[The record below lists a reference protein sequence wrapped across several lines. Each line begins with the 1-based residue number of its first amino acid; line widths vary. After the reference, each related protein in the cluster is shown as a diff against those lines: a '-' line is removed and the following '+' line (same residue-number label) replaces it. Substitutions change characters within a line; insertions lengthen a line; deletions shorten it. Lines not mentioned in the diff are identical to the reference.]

1 MNLAEAFGG
10 KFKGHEIKTAVSD
23 VYDEKMNQETR
34 IKQYIPVEPEKVLQI
49 EPEKKVEQIQIKK
62 ESKKES
68 KKVME
73 SENDRQCKL
82 GRYYGLYAN
91 KLGGYYGKYKKLG
104 SSFCD
109 ERPTYLISIELAQ
122 DDCHLICIF
131 ISIFILSLLLS
142 KKN

>member
-23 VYDEKMNQETR
+23 VYDEMNQETR
-34 IKQYIPVEPEKVLQI
+34 IKQYVPVEPVEPEKVLQI
-49 EPEKKVEQIQIKK
+49 EPEKVQVVKK
-62 ESKKES
+62 ESKNN
-68 KKVME
+68 
-73 SENDRQCKL
+73 SETDRQCKL
-82 GRYYGLYAN
+82 G
-91 KLGGYYGKYKKLG
+91 GYYYKNYKKLG

>member
-68 KKVME
+68 KNQKTTDSV
-73 SENDRQCKL
+73 
-82 GRYYGLYAN
+82 
-91 KLGGYYGKYKKLG
+91 
-104 SSFCD
+104 
-109 ERPTYLISIELAQ
+109 
-122 DDCHLICIF
+122 
-131 ISIFILSLLLS
+131 SLVDTMGCMLTNLVVTMVS
-142 KKN
+142 TKN